1 MTRKKLNDG
10 ESDFLKGVSSQGGN
24 ATEPDVTAQIF
35 KNILEP
41 DESETKEPMI
51 RITCDLPVWLHRKL
65 SLAAARAGKT
75 KVQIVRKLL
84 EELLKDVQ

>member
-10 ESDFLKGVSSQGGN
+10 ESDFLKGVSSQGGD
-24 ATEPDVTAQIF
+24 ATEPDATAQIF

-41 DESETKEPMI
+41 DESEAREPTI
-51 RITCDLPVWLHRKL
+51 RFTADLPVWMHRKL

-75 KVQIVRKLL
+75 KVQMVRRLL